1 MEPFPRFF
9 RFHLFVGLSWVQAV
23 VGIFAAEK
31 LASPASPGSKQ
42 LDPELGWGWWQ
53 RTFSRLSSLSF
64 IMSHPRVFSHRS
76 AQAPLARLLSGSV
89 VLVTIVIVLAG
100 CSKSGNKDI
109 ASGPPEVLV
118 TEALQQDVPIVREWI
133 GSLDGS
139 VDADVRARVSG
150 YVISQNYQEGRV
162 VKQGDLL
169 FQIDPSVYE
178 AAVEQAKAGLAQAQA
193 NQLQTE
199 QTEQRETQLFE
210 QKVESAQNR
219 DNAVQ
224 SNTAAKAAVK
234 AEQATLRQAEL
245 NLEYTKIT
253 APIGGVV
260 GIANPGV
267 GDLVGP
273 GDANPLATIS
283 TVDPIKAYFQI
294 SEQDYLKVAQERIEA
309 NGTNPAWPPPV
320 EIILADGTLYP
331 RQGKFSAVDRQ
342 VDNQTGTIRLAALF
356 PNPDNVLRPGQF
368 VRVRVTIRTV
378 HGALLVPQRAI
389 NELQTSFE
397 LAVVGADNKAE
408 IRTVKVGERVG
419 SLWVVEDGLK
429 PGERVVVEGLQ
440 KVRDN
445 EPVKPTEWKSE
456 HPTPSQ

>member
-1 MEPFPRFF
+1 MKPPPRFF
-9 RFHLFVGLSWVQAV
+9 RIWFNS
-23 VGIFAAEK
+23 I
-31 LASPASPGSKQ
+31 
-42 LDPELGWGWWQ
+42 
-53 RTFSRLSSLSF
+53 
-64 IMSHPRVFSHRS
+64 
-76 AQAPLARLLSGSV
+76 
-89 VLVTIVIVLAG
+89 VLITIVTLFSG
-100 CSKSGNKDI
+100 CSKSGTEGLT
-109 ASGPPEVLV
+109 SGPPEVLV
-118 TEALQQDVPIVREWI
+118 TEPVQQDIPVVREWI

-139 VDADVRARVSG
+139 VNADVRARVSG
-150 YVISQNYQEGRV
+150 YVISQNYKEGTV

-234 AEQATLRQAEL
+234 AQEATLRQAEL
-245 NLEYTKIT
+245 NLEFTKIT

-260 GIANPGV
+260 GIANPGI

-273 GDANPLATIS
+273 GDANPLATVS
-283 TVDPIKAYFQI
+283 TVDPIKVYFQI
-294 SEQDYLKVAQERIEA
+294 SEQDYLKVAQDRVEA
-309 NGTNPAWPPPV
+309 NGTNPGWPPPV
-320 EIILADGTLYP
+320 QIILADGTLYP

-356 PNPDNVLRPGQF
+356 PNPDNILRPGQF
-368 VRVRVTIRTV
+368 VRVRVTVRTL
-378 HGALLVPQRAI
+378 HGALLVPQRAV
-389 NELQTSFE
+389 NEMQTSFE

-445 EPVKPTEWKSE
+445 EPVKPTEWKPE
-456 HPTPSQ
+456 HSTQSQ

>member
-1 MEPFPRFF
+1 VEVEAEVGAVSATNLSYSKRMTYFWFLSRRVAHAPAARF
-9 RFHLFVGLSWVQAV
+9 
-23 VGIFAAEK
+23 
-31 LASPASPGSKQ
+31 
-42 LDPELGWGWWQ
+42 
-53 RTFSRLSSLSF
+53 TF
-64 IMSHPRVFSHRS
+64 
-76 AQAPLARLLSGSV
+76 GSV
-89 VLVTIVIVLAG
+89 VLFGMAAVFAG
-100 CSKSGNKDI
+100 CSKSGSNDKV
-109 ASGPPEVLV
+109 SGPPEVLV
-118 TEALQQDVPIVREWI
+118 TEPLQQDVPVVREWI
-133 GSLDGS
+133 GSLDGA
-139 VDADVRARVSG
+139 VNADVRARVSG
-150 YVISQNYQEGRV
+150 YVISQNYKEGTV

-169 FQIDPSVYE
+169 FQVDPSVYE
-178 AAVEQAKAGLAQAQA
+178 AAVEQAKASLSQAEA

-234 AEQATLRQAEL
+234 AQQATLRQAEL
-245 NLEYTKIT
+245 NLEFTKIT

-260 GIANPGV
+260 GIANPGI

-283 TVDPIKAYFQI
+283 TVDPIKVYFQI
-294 SEQDYLKVAQERIEA
+294 SEQDYLKVAQERIDA
-309 NGTNPAWPPPV
+309 NRTSPAPPPPV

-356 PNPDNVLRPGQF
+356 PNPDNILRPGQF
-368 VRVRVTIRTV
+368 VRVRVTVKTLQ
-378 HGALLVPQRAI
+378 GALLVPQRAV

-408 IRTVKVGERVG
+408 IRTVKLGERVG
-419 SLWVVEDGLK
+419 ALWVVEEGLK
-429 PGERVVVEGLQ
+429 AGERVVVEGLQ

-445 EPVKPTEWKSE
+445 EPVKPTEWKPE
-456 HPTPSQ
+456 HQAQSQ

>member
-1 MEPFPRFF
+1 MSYTWF
-9 RFHLFVGLSWVQAV
+9 LSWRVADAP
-23 VGIFAAEK
+23 AARF
-31 LASPASPGSKQ
+31 
-42 LDPELGWGWWQ
+42 W
-53 RTFSRLSSLSF
+53 F
-64 IMSHPRVFSHRS
+64 
-76 AQAPLARLLSGSV
+76 GSV
-89 VLVTIVIVLAG
+89 VLLAIAAVFSG
-100 CSKSGNKDI
+100 CSKSGSNDLT
-109 ASGPPEVLV
+109 SGPPEVLV
-118 TEALQQDVPIVREWI
+118 TEPLQQDVPVVREWI
-133 GSLDGS
+133 GSLDGA
-139 VDADVRARVSG
+139 VNADVRARVSG
-150 YVISQNYQEGRV
+150 YVISQNYKEGTV

-169 FQIDPSVYE
+169 FQVDPSVYE
-178 AAVEQAKAGLAQAQA
+178 AAVEQAKAGLSQAEA

-234 AEQATLRQAEL
+234 AQQATLRQAEL
-245 NLEYTKIT
+245 NLEFTKIT

-260 GIANPGV
+260 GIANPGI

-283 TVDPIKAYFQI
+283 TVDPIKVYFQI
-294 SEQDYLKVAQERIEA
+294 SEQDYLKVAQERVDA
-309 NGTNPAWPPPV
+309 NRTNPAPAPPV

-356 PNPDNVLRPGQF
+356 PNPDNILRPGQF
-368 VRVRVTIRTV
+368 VRVRVTVRTLP
-378 HGALLVPQRAI
+378 GALLVPQRAV

-408 IRTVKVGERVG
+408 IRTVKLGERVG

-429 PGERVVVEGLQ
+429 AGERVVVEGLQ

-445 EPVKPTEWKSE
+445 EPVKPTEWKR
-456 HPTPSQ
+456 PAQSQ

>member
-1 MEPFPRFF
+1 
-9 RFHLFVGLSWVQAV
+9 
-23 VGIFAAEK
+23 
-31 LASPASPGSKQ
+31 
-42 LDPELGWGWWQ
+42 
-53 RTFSRLSSLSF
+53 
-64 IMSHPRVFSHRS
+64 MSHPQIFSRRS
-76 AQAPLARLLSGSV
+76 VHSASARLWSGPV
-89 VLVTIVIVLAG
+89 VLITVVIVFAG
-100 CSKSGNKDI
+100 CSKSENKDI
-109 ASGPPEVLV
+109 TSGPPEVLV
-118 TEALQQDVPIVREWI
+118 TEAVQQDVPIVREWI

-150 YVISQNYQEGRV
+150 YLVSQNYKEGAV
-162 VKQGDLL
+162 VKEGDLL
-169 FQIDPSVYE
+169 FQVDPTFYE

-210 QKVESAQNR
+210 QKVEPAQNR

-234 AEQATLRQAEL
+234 AQEATLRQAEL
-245 NLEYTKIT
+245 NLGYTKIT

-309 NGTNPAWPPPV
+309 KGNNPGWPPPV
-320 EIILADGTLYP
+320 EIILADGKLYP

-342 VDNQTGTIRLAALF
+342 VDNQTGTIRLAALI

-368 VRVRVTIRTV
+368 VRVRVTVRTM
-378 HGALLVPQRAI
+378 HGALLVPQRAV

-408 IRTVKVGERVG
+408 IRSVKVGERVG

-429 PGERVVVEGLQ
+429 TGERVVVEGLQ

-445 EPVKPTEWKSE
+445 ELVKPAEWK
-456 HPTPSQ
+456 HPVQSQ

>member
-1 MEPFPRFF
+1 MKPFPRF
-9 RFHLFVGLSWVQAV
+9 
-23 VGIFAAEK
+23 
-31 LASPASPGSKQ
+31 
-42 LDPELGWGWWQ
+42 
-53 RTFSRLSSLSF
+53 SRLW
-64 IMSHPRVFSHRS
+64 
-76 AQAPLARLLSGSV
+76 SGPV
-89 VLVTIVIVLAG
+89 VLITAVIVFAG
-100 CSKSGNKDI
+100 CSKSENRDI
-109 ASGPPEVLV
+109 TSGPPEVLV
-118 TEALQQDVPIVREWI
+118 TEAVQQDVPVVREWI

-139 VDADVRARVSG
+139 VNADVRARVSG
-150 YVISQNYQEGRV
+150 YLISQNYKEGAV
-162 VKQGDLL
+162 VKEGDLL
-169 FQIDPSVYE
+169 FQVDPTFYD

-210 QKVESAQNR
+210 QKVESAQSR

-234 AEQATLRQAEL
+234 AQEATLRQAEL
-245 NLEYTKIT
+245 NLGYTKIT

-294 SEQDYLKVAQERIEA
+294 SEQDYLKVAQERVEA
-309 NGTNPAWPPPV
+309 KGTNSAWPPPV

-342 VDNQTGTIRLAALF
+342 VDNQTGTIRLAALI

-368 VRVRVTIRTV
+368 VRVRVTVRTL
-378 HGALLVPQRAI
+378 HGALLVPQRAV

-408 IRTVKVGERVG
+408 IRSVKVGERVG
-419 SLWVVEDGLK
+419 SFWVVEDGLK

-445 EPVKPTEWKSE
+445 ELVKPAEWK
-456 HPTPSQ
+456 HPVQSQ

>member
-1 MEPFPRFF
+1 MKSSPRFF
-9 RFHLFVGLSWVQAV
+9 RLTL
-23 VGIFAAEK
+23 
-31 LASPASPGSKQ
+31 
-42 LDPELGWGWWQ
+42 
-53 RTFSRLSSLSF
+53 
-64 IMSHPRVFSHRS
+64 
-76 AQAPLARLLSGSV
+76 LLSYTWFLSRWVADVTAARWFGSA
-89 VLVTIVIVLAG
+89 VLLAIAAVFAG
-100 CSKSGNKDI
+100 CSKSGTSDI
-109 ASGPPEVLV
+109 TSGPPEVLV
-118 TEALQQDVPIVREWI
+118 AEPLQQDVPIVREWI
-133 GSLDGS
+133 GSLDGA
-139 VDADVRARVSG
+139 VNADVRARVSG
-150 YVISQNYQEGRV
+150 YVISQNYKEGTV

-224 SNTAAKAAVK
+224 SNTAGKAAVK
-234 AEQATLRQAEL
+234 AQEATLRQAEL

-253 APIGGVV
+253 APIAGVV

-283 TVDPIKAYFQI
+283 TVDPIKVYFQI
-294 SEQDYLKVAQERIEA
+294 SEQDYLKVAQERIDA
-309 NGTNPAWPPPV
+309 NRTGPVPTPPI

-356 PNPDNVLRPGQF
+356 PNPDNILRPGQF
-368 VRVRVTIRTV
+368 VRVRVTVRTL
-378 HGALLVPQRAI
+378 HGALLVPQRAV

-397 LAVVGADNKAE
+397 LAVVGTDNKAE
-408 IRTVKVGERVG
+408 IRTVKVGDRVG

-440 KVRDN
+440 KVRAN
-445 EPVKPTEWKSE
+445 EPVKPTEWKQ
-456 HPTPSQ
+456 PAPSQ

>member
-1 MEPFPRFF
+1 
-9 RFHLFVGLSWVQAV
+9 
-23 VGIFAAEK
+23 
-31 LASPASPGSKQ
+31 
-42 LDPELGWGWWQ
+42 
-53 RTFSRLSSLSF
+53 
-64 IMSHPRVFSHRS
+64 MSHPRVFNHRS
-76 AQAPLARLLSGSV
+76 VRSPSARLWSGPV
-89 VLVTIVIVLAG
+89 VLITVAIVFAG
-100 CSKSGNKDI
+100 CSKSENKDI
-109 ASGPPEVLV
+109 TSGPPEVLV
-118 TEALQQDVPIVREWI
+118 TEAVQQDVPVVREWI

-139 VDADVRARVSG
+139 VNADVRARVSG
-150 YVISQNYQEGRV
+150 YLISQNYKEGVV
-162 VKQGDLL
+162 VKEGDLL

-234 AEQATLRQAEL
+234 AQEATLRQAEL
-245 NLEYTKIT
+245 NVEFTKIT
-253 APIGGVV
+253 APIGGVA
-260 GIANPGV
+260 GIANPGI

-273 GDANPLATIS
+273 SDANPLATIS
-283 TVDPIKAYFQI
+283 TVDPIKVYFQI
-294 SEQDYLKVAQERIEA
+294 SEQDYLKVAQERIDA
-309 NGTNPAWPPPV
+309 NRTNPAPPPPV

-342 VDNQTGTIRLAALF
+342 VDNQTGTIRLAALI

-368 VRVRVTIRTV
+368 VRVRVTVRTM
-378 HGALLVPQRAI
+378 HGALLVPQRAV

-408 IRTVKVGERVG
+408 IRSVKVGERVG

-445 EPVKPTEWKSE
+445 ELVKPAEWK
-456 HPTPSQ
+456 HPVQSQ

>member
-1 MEPFPRFF
+1 
-9 RFHLFVGLSWVQAV
+9 
-23 VGIFAAEK
+23 
-31 LASPASPGSKQ
+31 
-42 LDPELGWGWWQ
+42 
-53 RTFSRLSSLSF
+53 
-64 IMSHPRVFSHRS
+64 
-76 AQAPLARLLSGSV
+76 
-89 VLVTIVIVLAG
+89 
-100 CSKSGNKDI
+100 
-109 ASGPPEVLV
+109 
-118 TEALQQDVPIVREWI
+118 
-133 GSLDGS
+133 
-139 VDADVRARVSG
+139 
-150 YVISQNYQEGRV
+150 V

-178 AAVEQAKAGLAQAQA
+178 AAVEQAKASLAQAQA

-234 AEQATLRQAEL
+234 AQEATLRQAEL
-245 NLEYTKIT
+245 NLEFTKIT

-260 GIANPGV
+260 GIANPGI

-283 TVDPIKAYFQI
+283 TVDPIKVYFQI
-294 SEQDYLKVAQERIEA
+294 SEQDYLKVAQDRVEA
-309 NGTNPAWPPPV
+309 NGNNPGWPPPV
-320 EIILADGTLYP
+320 QIILADGTLYSP
-331 RQGKFSAVDRQ
+331 QGKFSAVDRQ

-368 VRVRVTIRTV
+368 VRVRVTVRTL
-378 HGALLVPQRAI
+378 HGALLVPQRAV
-389 NELQTSFE
+389 NEMQTSFE
-397 LAVVGADNKAE
+397 MAVVGADNTAE

-445 EPVKPTEWKSE
+445 EPVKPTEWKPE
-456 HPTPSQ
+456 QPAQSQ

>member
-1 MEPFPRFF
+1 MKPPPRFF
-9 RFHLFVGLSWVQAV
+9 RIWFNS
-23 VGIFAAEK
+23 I
-31 LASPASPGSKQ
+31 
-42 LDPELGWGWWQ
+42 
-53 RTFSRLSSLSF
+53 
-64 IMSHPRVFSHRS
+64 
-76 AQAPLARLLSGSV
+76 
-89 VLVTIVIVLAG
+89 VLITIVTLFSG
-100 CSKSGNKDI
+100 CSKSGTEGLT
-109 ASGPPEVLV
+109 SGPPEVLV
-118 TEALQQDVPIVREWI
+118 TEPVQQDIPVVREWI

-139 VDADVRARVSG
+139 VNADVRARVSG
-150 YVISQNYQEGRV
+150 YVISQNYKEGTV

-234 AEQATLRQAEL
+234 AQEATLRQAEL
-245 NLEYTKIT
+245 NLEFTKIT

-260 GIANPGV
+260 GIANPGI

-273 GDANPLATIS
+273 GDANPLATVS
-283 TVDPIKAYFQI
+283 TVDPIKVYFQI
-294 SEQDYLKVAQERIEA
+294 SEQDYLKVAQDRAEA
-309 NGTNPAWPPPV
+309 NGTNPGWPPPV
-320 EIILADGTLYP
+320 QIILADGALYP

-356 PNPDNVLRPGQF
+356 PNPDNILRPGQF
-368 VRVRVTIRTV
+368 VRVRVTVRTL
-378 HGALLVPQRAI
+378 HGALLVPQRAV
-389 NELQTSFE
+389 NEMQTSFE

-445 EPVKPTEWKSE
+445 EPVKPTEWKPE
-456 HPTPSQ
+456 HSAQSQ

>member
-1 MEPFPRFF
+1 
-9 RFHLFVGLSWVQAV
+9 
-23 VGIFAAEK
+23 
-31 LASPASPGSKQ
+31 
-42 LDPELGWGWWQ
+42 
-53 RTFSRLSSLSF
+53 
-64 IMSHPRVFSHRS
+64 MSHPRIFSRPSVYS
-76 AQAPLARLLSGSV
+76 APARLWSIPV
-89 VLVTIVIVLAG
+89 VLITVVLIFAG
-100 CSKSGNKDI
+100 CSKSENKDI
-109 ASGPPEVLV
+109 TSGPPEVLV
-118 TEALQQDVPIVREWI
+118 TEPLQQDIPVVREWI

-139 VDADVRARVSG
+139 VNADVRARVSG
-150 YVISQNYQEGRV
+150 YLISQNYKEGAV
-162 VKQGDLL
+162 VKEGDLL

-219 DNAVQ
+219 DTAVQ

-234 AEQATLRQAEL
+234 AQEATLRQAEL
-245 NLEYTKIT
+245 NLEFTKIT

-260 GIANPGV
+260 GIANPGI

-283 TVDPIKAYFQI
+283 TVDPIKVYFQI
-294 SEQDYLKVAQERIEA
+294 SEQDYLKVAQERTEA
-309 NGTNPAWPPPV
+309 NGTKPAPPPV

-368 VRVRVTIRTV
+368 VRVRVTVRTL
-378 HGALLVPQRAI
+378 HGALLVPQRAV
-389 NELQTSFE
+389 NEVQPGFGV
-397 LAVVGADNKAE
+397 AVVGADNKAE
-408 IRTVKVGERVG
+408 IRSVKGGARVC
-419 SLWVVEDGLK
+419 
-429 PGERVVVEGLQ
+429 
-440 KVRDN
+440 
-445 EPVKPTEWKSE
+445 
-456 HPTPSQ
+456 

>member
-1 MEPFPRFF
+1 MKPFPRIL
-9 RFHLFVGLSWVQAV
+9 RFHLFVGLCGVQTIA
-23 VGIFAAEK
+23 GLFAA
-31 LASPASPGSKQ
+31 
-42 LDPELGWGWWQ
+42 
-53 RTFSRLSSLSF
+53 
-64 IMSHPRVFSHRS
+64 VF
-76 AQAPLARLLSGSV
+76 
-89 VLVTIVIVLAG
+89 AG
-100 CSKSGNKDI
+100 CSKSGTNNI
-109 ASGPPEVLV
+109 ISGPPEVLV
-118 TEALQQDVPIVREWI
+118 TEAIQQDVPVVREWI

-150 YVISQNYQEGRV
+150 YLISQNYKEGTV
-162 VKQGDLL
+162 VKEGDLL
-169 FQIDPSVYE
+169 FQVDPTFYE

-210 QKVESAQNR
+210 QKVEPAQNR

-224 SNTAAKAAVK
+224 SNTAAKATVK
-234 AEQATLRQAEL
+234 AQEATVRQAEL

-283 TVDPIKAYFQI
+283 TVDPIQAYFQI

-309 NGTNPAWPPPV
+309 NRTNPAPAPPV

-356 PNPDNVLRPGQF
+356 PNPDNLLRPGQF
-368 VRVRVTIRTV
+368 VRVRVTVRTL
-378 HGALLVPQRAI
+378 HGALLVPQRAVS
-389 NELQTSFE
+389 ELQTSFE
-397 LAVVGADNKAE
+397 LAVVGADNKAQ

-429 PGERVVVEGLQ
+429 PGERVVAEGLQ

-445 EPVKPTEWKSE
+445 ELVKPTEWKPE
-456 HPTPSQ
+456 RPVQSQ

>member
-1 MEPFPRFF
+1 MPPPFANLAEAIFPRGVCTVFLFMRPFPRLNLGLLLKRMSYTWFLSRCRADVAPVRLSF
-9 RFHLFVGLSWVQAV
+9 GSVGLLAIVAV
-23 VGIFAAEK
+23 F
-31 LASPASPGSKQ
+31 
-42 LDPELGWGWWQ
+42 
-53 RTFSRLSSLSF
+53 
-64 IMSHPRVFSHRS
+64 
-76 AQAPLARLLSGSV
+76 
-89 VLVTIVIVLAG
+89 AG
-100 CSKSGNKDI
+100 CSKSGTNGLT
-109 ASGPPEVLV
+109 SGPPEVLV
-118 TEALQQDVPIVREWI
+118 TEPLQKDVPLVREWI

-150 YVISQNYQEGRV
+150 YVISQNYKEGTV

-169 FQIDPSVYE
+169 FQIDPTVYE
-178 AAVEQAKAGLAQAQA
+178 AAVEQAKAGLAQAEA

-234 AEQATLRQAEL
+234 AQQATLRQAEV
-245 NLEYTKIT
+245 NLDWTKIT
-253 APIGGVV
+253 APIGGVA
-260 GIANPGV
+260 GIANPGI

-283 TVDPIKAYFQI
+283 TVDPIKVYFQI
-294 SEQDYLKVAQERIEA
+294 SEQDYLKVAQERTDA
-309 NGTNPAWPPPV
+309 NRGNPAPPPPV

-331 RQGKFSAVDRQ
+331 RQGKFSTVDRQ

-356 PNPDNVLRPGQF
+356 PNPDNILRPGQF
-368 VRVRVTIRTV
+368 VRVRVTVKTLP
-378 HGALLVPQRAI
+378 GALLVPQRAV

-445 EPVKPTEWKSE
+445 EPVKPTEWK
-456 HPTPSQ
+456 PQKPVQSQ